1 MVCILVAG
9 DVQVSS
15 ANLASRRLSESTYSS
30 SLRSNTAS
38 PPATAVTTLGR
49 VVRQSA
55 YYGVVQPVVLVKLGP
70 TIDGAPPFCW
80 TAVGPTTAD
89 TTVASPAG
97 MSLPASIA
105 HKNISAPDPAE
116 SVNTRRRLRADAGS
130 QSGED
135 ERTASAE
142 SAETGEKSGED
153 AVPVT
158 APMNAA
164 PAEVQGPVPTAA
176 PTFLEGPRV
185 FVHWGHP
192 ECFEFGWETMPPPVR
207 RN

>member
-1 MVCILVAG
+1 MMPFAFVG
-9 DVQVSS
+9 NTQVSS
-15 ANLASRRLSESTYSS
+15 ANLASRRLSESSYGS
-30 SLRSNTAS
+30 SLRGDSAGS
-38 PPATAVTTLGR
+38 APAPATAVTTLGR

-116 SVNTRRRLRADAGS
+116 SSNTRRRLRTDTAAADS
-130 QSGED
+130 ESTED
-135 ERTASAE
+135 EKAASAE
-142 SAETGEKSGED
+142 SSED
-153 AVPVT
+153 ASPVVAPVT
-158 APMNAA
+158 SA
-164 PAEVQGPVPTAA
+164 PAEVEGPVPTAA

-192 ECFEFGWETMPPPVR
+192 ECFEFGWETMPPPTR